1 MCVNNDSRRL
11 GCVANMKGGLKRNA
25 VPFFSRRG
33 IHLVRHLERLSC
45 LPTQSFLGW
54 GISINFWSVRTY
66 SWERWRW
73 HCRSICFI
81 IMFSDQCP
89 LLPKFLFV
97 ADKQFRSEDALRRS
111 ISNGEFISADVPKI
125 SSYGIEMKCINVAKI
140 SVKCKIYNLAAVCVY
155 VCSRLVEILKN
166 LIKN

>member
-1 MCVNNDSRRL
+1 MEFILYVILNVSLVCRRRVSL
-11 GCVANMKGGLKRNA
+11 DGEFQSIFDRCERIPGKGGDDIVDRY
-25 VPFFSRRG
+25 VS
-33 IHLVRHLERLSC
+33 
-45 LPTQSFLGW
+45 
-54 GISINFWSVRTY
+54 
-66 SWERWRW
+66 
-73 HCRSICFI
+73 